1 MNNICLKCGG
11 SMHLNQDKDLSCLI
25 CGAVL
30 VLTVR
35 RASDITGIRKK
46 VAPETK
52 WRMSSKGMQRRKGS
66 PRKFLGG

>member
-1 MNNICLKCGG
+1 MY
-11 SMHLNQDKDLSCLI
+11 LNQDKDLSCLI
-25 CGAVL
+25 CGTVL

-52 WRMSSKGMQRRKGS
+52 WRMASKGIQRRKGS

>member
-1 MNNICLKCGG
+1 MNNLCLKCGG
-11 SMHLNQDKDLSCLI
+11 SMYLNQDKDLSCLI
-25 CGAVL
+25 CGAVI

-46 VAPETK
+46 VVPEIK
-52 WRMSSKGMQRRKGS
+52 WRMSSKGMQRRKGN

>member
-1 MNNICLKCGG
+1 MKCGG
-11 SMHLNQDKDLSCLI
+11 SLHLNNDKDLSCLI
-25 CGAVL
+25 CGTVV

-46 VAPETK
+46 ISSDTK
-52 WRMSSKGMQRRKGS
+52 WRMASQGIQRKKGS

>member
-1 MNNICLKCGG
+1 MY
-11 SMHLNQDKDLSCLI
+11 LNSDNDLSCLT
-25 CGAVL
+25 CGAIV

-46 VAPETK
+46 VIPETQ
-52 WRMSSKGMQRRKGS
+52 WRMASDGIHRRRGK